1 MVMKNLY
8 NLIDSNKISL
18 LSLLELKKVKTEQDF
33 EQFLTFVRDYL
44 NLDTSKFE
52 QEVEYCFYKIKYE
65 FPKEKLLSDLTNG
78 IIRQS
83 SDYMSVILKESFEI
97 INNLTEKIVNF
108 SEGLVD
114 YENRIF
120 TDEQEKD
127 IVKNYIKD
135 SIRTKVISFV
145 KHLIYKVFS
154 NYYSDPVDESRYP
167 SYLDYYKTFDIN
179 TYIYLIVKKAVV
191 YELLESIISSVE
203 MNYRESF

>member
-8 NLIDSNKISL
+8 NLIDSSKINL

-52 QEVEYCFYKIKYE
+52 QEVGYCFYKIKYE
-65 FPKEKLLSDLTNG
+65 FPKEKLLSDLTNC
-78 IIRQS
+78 IVRQS

-167 SYLDYYKTFDIN
+167 SYLDYYKTFDIS